1 MSWEVQRKFPRV
13 NVVVQAEVRRSLDN
27 FPRRVQTSNMSE
39 GGCYIEMVA
48 TLEPFTRLDVVL
60 WLNGEK
66 VNARAEVVTSQPHLG
81 NGIKFIQIKDAD
93 KQKLRNFIDVAK
105 KNRSFLS
112 RAASS
117 TND

>member
-27 FPRRVQTSNMSE
+27 FPRRVQTTNMSE
-39 GGCYIEMVA
+39 GGCYIEMLT
-48 TLEPFTRLDVVL
+48 TLEPFTRIDVVL

-66 VNARAEVVTSQPHLG
+66 VSARAEVVTNQPHLG

-93 KQKLRNFIDVAK
+93 KQKLRDFMESAK

-112 RAASS
+112 RTASS